1 MPVFGKDH
9 AQKWS
14 WSGMTMRRKVIAL
27 QRVITRAEQR
37 MGRRVRDEASGRDSN
52 EARTLEMMLDY
63 AIVEG
68 AALRL
73 PLFVLLLRAAQLELT
88 AGLAGRGGPGR
99 RRIETKLRDCL
110 GAYGVDSFGAPGERP
125 QGSPNIVQ
133 DW

>member
-1 MPVFGKDH
+1 
-9 AQKWS
+9 
-14 WSGMTMRRKVIAL
+14 
-27 QRVITRAEQR
+27 
-37 MGRRVRDEASGRDSN
+37 MGRRPKDAGFGRDSN

-88 AGLAGRGGPGR
+88 AGIAAPGGPGC
-99 RRIETKLRDCL
+99 RRIETKIRDCL
-110 GAYGVDSFGAPGERP
+110 AAYGVESVDAPGERP
-125 QGSPNIVQ
+125 QGAMDLVQ

>member
-1 MPVFGKDH
+1 
-9 AQKWS
+9 
-14 WSGMTMRRKVIAL
+14 
-27 QRVITRAEQR
+27 
-37 MGRRVRDEASGRDSN
+37 MGRRAKDAGAGRDSN
-52 EARTLEMMLDY
+52 EVRTLEMMLDY

-88 AGLAGRGGPGR
+88 AGIAARGGPDC

-110 GAYGVDSFGAPGERP
+110 AAYGVESVGDPGRRP
-125 QGSPNIVQ
+125 QGSLDMVQ

>member
-1 MPVFGKDH
+1 
-9 AQKWS
+9 
-14 WSGMTMRRKVIAL
+14 
-27 QRVITRAEQR
+27 
-37 MGRRVRDEASGRDSN
+37 MGRRAKDAGFGRDSN

-88 AGLAGRGGPGR
+88 AGIAGRGGPGC
-99 RRIETKLRDCL
+99 RRIETKIRDCL
-110 GAYGVDSFGAPGERP
+110 AAYGVESVGDPDARP
-125 QGSPNIVQ
+125 HGSMDLVQ